1 MLSHVA
7 YRSCVFD
14 MCVEE
19 DAAETLCR
27 HLKEYV
33 LACQE
38 QGVDMEG
45 WRQQTACGEYRKK
58 MKVWFLAKGLSKY
71 EIRSLC

>member
-71 EIRSLC
+71 EIRSFC